1 MKRIAIFA
9 SGSGTNA
16 ENIIRYFSTGKTAK
30 VVRVYVNN
38 RDAFVIKRSADLGI
52 PVSVFDRNDLYGT
65 GKVLDDLKNHEIDLV
80 VLAGFL
86 WHIPDSITAEFG
98 GRLVNIHPALLPD
111 FGGKGMYGDRVH
123 RAVIES
129 GRKITG
135 ITIHFVNEEYD
146 SGDVIFQADCE
157 VKSDDTPDTLAAR
170 VHELEYRY
178 YPVILEK
185 LLKGDPAGRSD
196 VIKH

>member
-38 RDAFVIKRSADLGI
+38 RDAFVIKRSTDLGI

-65 GKVLDDLKNHEIDLV
+65 GKVLADLRNNEIDLV

-86 WHIPDSITAEFG
+86 WHIPDSITSAFRE
-98 GRLVNIHPALLPD
+98 RLVNIHPALLPD

-129 GRKITG
+129 GRKESG

-146 SGDVIFQADCE
+146 SGDVIFQAGCE
-157 VKSDDTPDTLAAR
+157 VKSDDTPETLAAK

-185 LLKGDPAGRSD
+185 LLRGELPGRSD
-196 VIKH
+196 IIKH

>member
-1 MKRIAIFA
+1 MKRIAILA

-30 VVRVYVNN
+30 VVRVFVNKP
-38 RDAFVIKRSADLGI
+38 DAFVIKRSTKLGI

-65 GKVLDDLKNHEIDLV
+65 GKVLDDLKREGTDMI

-86 WHIPDSITAEFG
+86 WHIPDSITGEYR

-111 FGGKGMYGDRVH
+111 FGGRGMYGDRVH

-129 GRKITG
+129 GRKVTG

-146 SGDVIFQADCE
+146 SGDVIFQAECE
-157 VKSDDTPDTLAAR
+157 VKSDDTPETLAAR
-170 VHELEYRY
+170 VHELEYRF
-178 YPVILEK
+178 YPDIIEK
-185 LLKGDPAGRSD
+185 LLKGEPAGRSD